1 MDADG
6 VLSPAYVRELNNAL
20 EWDYDIY
27 LTRKYMK
34 NGLGDRKKRT
44 VFSNNSAL
52 TWAMLDDL
60 GNRYRT
66 AKDIP
71 LTMCGQGMMLRRS
84 LIQKL
89 GGWPY
94 RTFTEDYELRLD
106 SVLKGF
112 KSMYWPYA
120 VLYTEEAPGH
130 RDNFRRRMRWLTG
143 YIQCD
148 EKYKSQIKAQ
158 AKERGKMTT
167 AERDCL
173 YGVYPLALFVA
184 GTIFTLVAGTVLA
197 IGYAF
202 ARETEL
208 MFRSIF
214 FLIVMPFAIMYVLLL
229 LYNMLAMAA
238 SPRSVRCTLQR
249 RKSRDPCSLPPS
261 ISSNTSPSISS
272 AFTDSR
278 ERRAS
283 PGKRANGRT
292 TAARQKTPRTP
303 TVRRKTPKKTAMLPF
318 RSPRIQRKTKRT
330 TDFPLCDKSSN
341 PMNLCAARPKRA
353 RSALLSALFS
363 TKELLSG

>member
-1 MDADG
+1 
-6 VLSPAYVRELNNAL
+6 
-20 EWDYDIY
+20 
-27 LTRKYMK
+27 MK

-208 MFRSIF
+208 MFRSVF

-238 SPRSVRCTLQR
+238 SREAFAVLSRGEKAATLLIAPFYLLEYIPIYIVSFYRLKRKARIAWEESERQNYRSAAENASDAYSKTEDA
-249 RKSRDPCSLPPS
+249 KKDSDASLPQPP
-261 ISSNTSPSISS
+261 N
-272 AFTDSR
+272 
-278 ERRAS
+278 
-283 PGKRANGRT
+283 
-292 TAARQKTPRTP
+292 
-303 TVRRKTPKKTAMLPF
+303 
-318 RSPRIQRKTKRT
+318 
-330 TDFPLCDKSSN
+330 
-341 PMNLCAARPKRA
+341 
-353 RSALLSALFS
+353 
-363 TKELLSG
+363 TKENKEDN